1 MLIQELKEILKGQA
15 HIFQETY
22 FESSEIQQLTM
33 MYPFPFRIIKGI
45 IFFHDLSYFLK
56 HKQDTFFL
64 FLVCKTLRA
73 IVTLFFSNFFHSSF
87 LDGKPIPSY
96 LYLFIKGL
104 SFVIASEFSS
114 CFLINKAYWKH
125 LLSFLMM

>member
-45 IFFHDLSYFLK
+45 IFFSRFE
-56 HKQDTFFL
+56 
-64 FLVCKTLRA
+64 
-73 IVTLFFSNFFHSSF
+73 LFF
-87 LDGKPIPSY
+87 
-96 LYLFIKGL
+96 
-104 SFVIASEFSS
+104 ET
-114 CFLINKAYWKH
+114 
-125 LLSFLMM
+125 